1 MNKNSLRPSP
11 ITIKESSCF
20 GIDGKL
26 KILKQWVYKGKSYS
40 ARRDTSGYIGIV
52 DDELYF
58 GLGNSGIDYC
68 FKESDI
74 DDLAK
79 ELGVLQ

>member
-52 DDELYF
+52 DDESYF
-58 GLGNSGIDYC
+58 GLGNSGDFC
-68 FKESDI
+68 FAESDI
-74 DDLAK
+74 DVLARK
-79 ELGVLQ
+79 LGVLQ